1 MFFLHPGKIHALNG
15 RRDTTPWIP
24 TFCLAVHWGK
34 CSSIFVAVVFLCHH
48 YFVLSSKF
56 SRKTRHLQLNL
67 RGVSRFWRPIFY
79 YPNLSSHP
87 CFSPRYCCWWWL
99 LKITEI
105 GQILIIDSW
114 VSSNEF
120 LLWSFH
126 WIGQCLKSEKTKYQT
141 PNVSQ
146 SFLLLFQFEKKKR
159 TAWSNPMKRTLIS

>member
-1 MFFLHPGKIHALNG
+1 MTFSTSQSLGVFLHPGKNHALNG

-79 YPNLSSHP
+79 CPNLSSHP
-87 CFSPRYCCWWWL
+87 CFSPPYCCWWWL

-105 GQILIIDSW
+105 RQILIIDSW

-146 SFLLLFQFEKKKR
+146 SFLLLFQFEK
-159 TAWSNPMKRTLIS
+159 